1 MVPLCY
7 PCRGGHRPLQF
18 AAPGPRFFLV
28 QRRPAGGA
36 AAEARLRIASD
47 GAVEHFYGR
56 FLRSSR
62 THRPLLW
69 SAVELH
75 LVELHGMPSHHPCR
89 GGHRALQPAAPGGNS
104 CFRPGQALVIPGN
117 SRRIVF
123 LFLLCTP
130 SNNTI
135 GVE

>member
-1 MVPLCY
+1 MVPLY
-7 PCRGGHRPLQF
+7 DPCRGGHRPLPLRR
-18 AAPGPRFFLV
+18 PGRGFFLV

-75 LVELHGMPSHHPCR
+75 LVELHGMPLCHP
-89 GGHRALQPAAPGGNS
+89 
-104 CFRPGQALVIPGN
+104 
-117 SRRIVF
+117 
-123 LFLLCTP
+123 
-130 SNNTI
+130 
-135 GVE
+135 

>member
-1 MVPLCY
+1 MVPLY
-7 PCRGGHRPLQF
+7 DPCRGGHRPLPLRR
-18 AAPGPRFFLV
+18 PGRGFFLV

-75 LVELHGMPSHHPCR
+75 LVELHGMTS
-89 GGHRALQPAAPGGNS
+89 
-104 CFRPGQALVIPGN
+104 
-117 SRRIVF
+117 
-123 LFLLCTP
+123 
-130 SNNTI
+130 
-135 GVE
+135 